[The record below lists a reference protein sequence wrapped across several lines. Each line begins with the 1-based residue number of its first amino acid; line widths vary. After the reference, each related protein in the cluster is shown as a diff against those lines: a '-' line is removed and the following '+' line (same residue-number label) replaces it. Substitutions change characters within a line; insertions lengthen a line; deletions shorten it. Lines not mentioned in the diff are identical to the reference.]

1 MIPVLQ
7 DVFYMPGLPEEEQRG
22 NCWPSCLASIM
33 EKSLAEVPG
42 FFGEDWWSRSQAW
55 VESQGW
61 EISFFPLEFTDWQN
75 KFDETIEP
83 NEFYIVGG
91 KSPRGDFRHVV
102 IYQNG
107 KMVHDPHF
115 SQEDVQDPDEAFIL
129 RRADGH

>member
-7 DVFYMPGLPEEEQRG
+7 DVFYVPGLPEDEQRG

-33 EKSLAEVPG
+33 ERPLAEVPG
-42 FFGEDWWSRSQAW
+42 FFGSDWWSRSQAW

-61 EISFFPLEFTDWQN
+61 EILFFPLEYDMWRE
-75 KFDETIEP
+75 KFDDFLEP
-83 NEFYIVGG
+83 DEYYIMSGG
-91 KSPRGDFRHVV
+91 SPRGPFHHVV

-115 SQEDVQDPDEAFIL
+115 SQDGVQDPNEAFIL
-129 RRADGH
+129 RRKQ